1 MSNWERFLRFD
12 LIACLV
18 CYEEDGTEIE
28 RPQRSGGSKKAPKE
42 AKVVKAPVNNIATH
56 APAAAAPV
64 KTSFFDSGQAHV
76 IKYDEIIIDRE
87 IGKGAFGV
95 VYLGKWRS
103 SKVAVKKLLDASTS
117 SLADFESEASLMTKL
132 RPHKNVVLFL
142 GVCTQPTCIVTEFV
156 EKGALSTYLLSDA
169 EIPDTLK
176 IKWIKGIAA
185 GMLHIHEEKLVHR
198 DLAARNVLLAG
209 DYTPKISDFGM
220 TRVYAADNSDTSNTT
235 KSDAGPL
242 KWMAPESI
250 NSKKYSTKSDVWSY
264 GVVLFEILYRSEPF
278 PGLDPV
284 QAASRVVFQ
293 GLSPDVPDDALP
305 EIQEVM
311 RGCFDVDPLKRP
323 GFEEICEKFEVL
335 AEYNAGTL
343 RSKKNR
349 M

>member
-1 MSNWERFLRFD
+1 LD
-12 LIACLV
+12 
-18 CYEEDGTEIE
+18 T
-28 RPQRSGGSKKAPKE
+28 GG
-42 AKVVKAPVNNIATH
+42 
-56 APAAAAPV
+56 
-64 KTSFFDSGQAHV
+64 AHV
-76 IKYDEIIIDRE
+76 INYQDITIDRE

-103 SKVAVKKLLDASTS
+103 TKVAVKKLLEATTAGM
-117 SLADFESEASLMTKL
+117 ADFESEASLMTKL

-142 GVCTQPTCIVTEFV
+142 GVCKDPLCIVTEFV

-185 GMLHIHEEKLVHR
+185 GMLHIHSESLVHR

-220 TRVYAADNSDTSNTT
+220 TRVYAAESADTSNTT

-250 NSKKYSTKSDVWSY
+250 NQKKYSTKSDVWSY
-264 GVVLFEILYRSEPF
+264 GVVLYEILHRSEPF

-293 GLSPDVPDDALP
+293 GLTPEVPDDTLP

-311 RGCFDVDPLKRP
+311 RGCFSVDPTQRP

-343 RSKKNR
+343 RTKKKEY
-349 M
+349 